1 MIFDL
6 IAGLFLVSAFVAGYK
21 NGLIKTILRAVL
33 FIAGGVVAMYFVVE
47 HDQSGWLIVAI
58 ILGAYAGALAG
69 SALAKTLKVT
79 IIRGPLRWLD
89 SLGGAVLEV
98 TKYVLAFYVIGTILL
113 WAPWTTGQNA
123 VSESK
128 FYLQVSEHAPSV
140 ISDLRKEIEKAL
152 ANPRL

>member
-6 IAGLFLVSAFVAGYK
+6 IAALFLLGAFIAGYK
-21 NGLIKTILRAVL
+21 NGLIKTILRGVL

-89 SLGGAVLEV
+89 SLCGAVLEV